1 MIVSRFMERMTDVQ
15 VDAVERELLRRLSDS
30 LPVSPAEVADFAVRM
45 LILALEEIRVL
56 RAENAKLRRA
66 AAA

>member
-1 MIVSRFMERMTDVQ
+1 MERMTDVQ